1 MLKASA
7 TPSSPPS
14 SPTHREKRIP
24 TSSRVGMPSQ
34 PTTARTNSTG
44 NNAAANHA
52 QATKFAQCMRDNGVS
67 RFPDPDASGPLTIED
82 VVNGSSVDPS
92 SATFQ
97 QALSAC
103 RDLEPAV
110 FMGQKRSAQQQEA
123 ALKFAQ
129 CIRDNGVKDFPDP
142 APDGPLVDTNR
153 IPSAATPGGM
163 STLNAAMHKCRDFV
177 AADRDLLTGWP
188 TVS

>member
-1 MLKASA
+1 MTRTVRPLAALAVVALICAACSKA
-7 TPSSPPS
+7 PSD
-14 SPTHREKRIP
+14 
-24 TSSRVGMPSQ
+24 TSSVD
-34 PTTARTNSTG
+34 NS
-44 NNAAANHA
+44 AANHENA
-52 QATKFAQCMRDNGVS
+52 MKFAQCMRDNGVS
-67 RFPDPDASGPLTIED
+67 KFPDPDASGSITIEQ
-82 VVNGSSVDPS
+82 VANGSSVDPN

-103 RDLEPAV
+103 RDLEPAG

-142 APDGPLVDTNR
+142 TPDEPLVDTNR

-163 STLNAAMHKCRDFV
+163 SILHAAMHKCRDF
-177 AADRDLLTGWP
+177 AAAAGVTGAK
-188 TVS
+188 